1 MRSNSLIQT
10 HFDLLIQLINVNSFG
25 RRWKEHRISFLYT
38 QISDLDRNINDRVN
52 IVLDFIGTI
61 RHEHRTLRTKQ
72 VGYIISIVRFFFFI
86 RWGCMFDV
94 FRASPFSFFS
104 SSCKYYTHIRICV
117 FSQASSRYYLLKN
130 VFVMLLNWKK
140 TKSNI
145 YRNTCD
151 NILQFRKLNYHS
163 HQQIILYLII
173 RKSLQVRT
181 IMFESKLETRDR

>member
-1 MRSNSLIQT
+1 M
-10 HFDLLIQLINVNSFG
+10 
-25 RRWKEHRISFLYT
+25 
-38 QISDLDRNINDRVN
+38 ISDLDLNINDLVD
-52 IVLDFIGTI
+52 IVLDFIGAI

-94 FRASPFSFFS
+94 FRTSLSLSFS

-117 FSQASSRYYLLKN
+117 FSQAPSRYYLLKN

-140 TKSNI
+140 TKLNI
-145 YRNTCD
+145 YRNTFN
-151 NILQFRKLNYHS
+151 NILQFCKLNYHS

-173 RKSLQVRT
+173 RESFQVRT
-181 IMFESKLETRDR
+181 TMLK

>member
-72 VGYIISIVRFFFFI
+72 VGYIISIVRFFFLLDEDACSMYSALPLSRFFHRHANI
-86 RWGCMFDV
+86 THTYAYAYSRKRPPATICWKMFL
-94 FRASPFSFFS
+94 
-104 SSCKYYTHIRICV
+104 SCYLTERKRSQIYTVTLATIFCNFANSI
-117 FSQASSRYYLLKN
+117 
-130 VFVMLLNWKK
+130 
-140 TKSNI
+140 
-145 YRNTCD
+145 
-151 NILQFRKLNYHS
+151 
-163 HQQIILYLII
+163 IILI
-173 RKSLQVRT
+173 
-181 IMFESKLETRDR
+181 SKLFFTLS